1 MEDLKI
7 KLFESGTVK
16 EYNILF
22 TFECEELGK
31 SYIAF
36 TDDDME
42 KNGERVIYIAY
53 YNPDKDISELEPV
66 TDEEEL
72 KMAED
77 VLHQVMNSQAN

>member
-7 KLFESGTVK
+7 KLFDSGSTV
-16 EYNILF
+16 EYKILF

-31 SYIAF
+31 NYIAF
-36 TDDDME
+36 TKEELETQGE
-42 KNGERVIYIAY
+42 KIIYIAY
-53 YNPDKDISELEPV
+53 YDPDKDLTELEPV

-77 VLHQVMNSQAN
+77 VLKQVMNME